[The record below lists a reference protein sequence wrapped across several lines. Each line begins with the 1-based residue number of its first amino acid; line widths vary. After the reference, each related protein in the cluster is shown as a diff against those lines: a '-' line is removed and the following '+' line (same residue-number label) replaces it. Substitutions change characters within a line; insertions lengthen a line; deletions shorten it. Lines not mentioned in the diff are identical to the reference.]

1 MDLIAKIAAA
11 FAHRQ
16 IPSEVVE
23 MEGRFQIDSDVDEA
37 LWFQGRDWREISRD
51 DWQRHSAAV
60 FFFSP
65 EAFAYYLPSLL
76 MITVQN
82 PKGYPDLAVAKLIHL
97 LDHTPA
103 PEFLDAHLVDWFSGL
118 SDAEFEVVKEWLLF
132 ACENLPGG
140 WGISASG
147 PGEVFGRAFD
157 TVTLLQEEAQRRR
170 ALG

>member
-1 MDLIAKIAAA
+1 MDLTRKIRAA

-23 MEGRFQIDSDVDEA
+23 MEGRFQIDSDVEEA
-37 LWFQGRDWREISRD
+37 LWFAGRDWRAITRD
-51 DWQRHSAAV
+51 DWQKHACAV
-60 FFFSP
+60 IFLSP

-76 MITVQN
+76 TVTAEN
-82 PKGYPDLAVAKLIHL
+82 PKGYPELAVDSFVGL

-103 PEFLDAHLVDWFSGL
+103 MEFLDPPLIRRFAGL

-132 ACENLPGG
+132 ACANLPGG
-140 WGISASG
+140 WGIAASG

-157 TVTLLQEEAQRRR
+157 TLTLLQEEARLRR
-170 ALG
+170 AAG